1 MRKLMRKERHNLTD
15 RLKDIQPLLSG
26 DSEHVL
32 AVKLVHAYFNANI
45 QDPQVL
51 KHVLS
56 KLGATFSFF

>member
-45 QDPQVL
+45 QDP
-51 KHVLS
+51 
-56 KLGATFSFF
+56 